1 MAREIQGVDAEGLT
15 AVDTWVMVILIIGIG
30 SIVLLRNGGSSS
42 GIPAADL
49 ERKCPGQAPH
59 RSHSQLKK
67 SALRN
72 IKLRESRH
80 PDSRSFCFLWSGKQG
95 MPAQIQPS
103 GIMPGQRLMVL
114 TEQKKPWSASPSKSV
129 RHVVVDI
136 VPAQLFHE
144 VRDIRLVVD
153 QQTFHAGHLRKIL

>member
-1 MAREIQGVDAEGLT
+1 
-15 AVDTWVMVILIIGIG
+15 
-30 SIVLLRNGGSSS
+30 
-42 GIPAADL
+42 
-49 ERKCPGQAPH
+49 
-59 RSHSQLKK
+59 
-67 SALRN
+67 
-72 IKLRESRH
+72 
-80 PDSRSFCFLWSGKQG
+80 

-153 QQTFHAGHLRKIL
+153 QQTFQSRSSPQNLVSIHKSRRDSGRCDVTHPP

>member
-67 SALRN
+67 
-72 IKLRESRH
+72 
-80 PDSRSFCFLWSGKQG
+80 F
-95 MPAQIQPS
+95 
-103 GIMPGQRLMVL
+103 
-114 TEQKKPWSASPSKSV
+114 SP
-129 RHVVVDI
+129 
-136 VPAQLFHE
+136 
-144 VRDIRLVVD
+144 
-153 QQTFHAGHLRKIL
+153 T